1 MDKTKVGQLL
11 YAEFG
16 ENKFRASQ
24 ISEGAMVALVKE
36 MGISETVGPELNT
49 LVSKMLESMYGK
61 AFRLESGAPAY
72 FEIDWSERTHK
83 ADSFQV
89 IPIDIAGSKETD
101 WVSDELVGVGFPEAE
116 MTYDVVLTYSEGS
129 YSVECPAL
137 KGCYSQAD
145 SEEEALENI
154 KEVITGCLQR
164 EILDAR
170 QRTQAVLDL
179 ENEAG
184 FPAKIVNVKIGGIT
198 A

>member
-1 MDKTKVGQLL
+1 
-11 YAEFG
+11 
-16 ENKFRASQ
+16 
-24 ISEGAMVALVKE
+24 MVTLVKE

-137 KGCYSQAD
+137 KGLLLA
-145 SEEEALENI
+145 
-154 KEVITGCLQR
+154 GGQR
-164 EILDAR
+164 GGSSRKHQGSHYRMFA
-170 QRTQAVLDL
+170 AVKSWMRD
-179 ENEAG
+179 NEHKRCWTWKRRRG
-184 FPAKIVNVKIGGIT
+184 FLPK
-198 A
+198 